1 MAPDIK
7 NILILGG
14 GTAGWACAAVLAQ
27 RSAEHGVSLTVVDA
41 ADIPT
46 IGVGEATIP
55 TIYDLLNHV
64 GMTDSEVVKAAQAT
78 FKYGI
83 QFEGWSRPGEIY
95 MHGFGTTGTPR
106 GEDDFF
112 TAWLGGGAYFSSRTL
127 DAFTPAVAAARKG
140 RFARVAERPAGAAQ
154 HLYYPL
160 CELSYAL
167 HFDAA
172 LLARELRANALRNG
186 VVHRSSKI
194 VAVETGERGIA
205 ALRTGDGEL
214 FEADFFIDCSGLTG
228 VLSRAALG
236 GTFEDWRAYLPC
248 DRAIAVQTA
257 RSTAPNPYTRSIAHR
272 AGWRWEIQLQSRTG
286 NGCVYS
292 SDHMSDDEA
301 TDLLMSEVAGE
312 PINQPR
318 RIDFRTGR
326 LAEPWEANCVAL
338 GLAAGFLEPLEST
351 SIHLISKYALLLEQ
365 MLFDNAGKTD
375 DRGRFNAMWRAE
387 TEEIRDFLS
396 AHYVVNQRDEPFWTE
411 RRDAKRPPSLDRK
424 LQAFAQT
431 GWFDLPDHALFGH
444 DSWFQVLI
452 GQGFALDYPQF
463 AIPRAEAPGL
473 LQFLQNVARAV
484 DVETSAIPRSHQQ
497 VIHSL
502 VEGG

>member
-1 MAPDIK
+1 MAPKVSDI
-7 NILILGG
+7 LVLGG

-27 RSAEHGVSLTVVDA
+27 RSAENGVTVTVVDA

-55 TIYDLLNHV
+55 TIYDLLKHV
-64 GMTDSEVVKAAQAT
+64 GMADSEVVKAAQAT

-83 QFEGWSRPGEIY
+83 QFEGWSRPGEAY
-95 MHGFGTTGTPR
+95 MHGFGTTGTSR

-112 TAWLGGGAYFSSRTL
+112 AAWLGGAAYFPGRTL
-127 DAFTPAVAAARKG
+127 DAFTPAVSAARKG
-140 RFARVAERPAGAAQ
+140 RFARVAERPTEASP
-154 HLYYPL
+154 HHYYPL

-194 VAVETGERGIA
+194 VGVETGERGIT
-205 ALRTGDGEL
+205 ALRTDDGEL
-214 FEADFFIDCSGLTG
+214 IEADFFVDCSGLTG
-228 VLSRAALG
+228 MLSRTALG

-257 RSTAPNPYTRSIAHR
+257 RNSAPHPYTRSIAHR

-292 SDHMSDDEA
+292 SNHMSDDEA
-301 TDLLMSEVAGE
+301 TELLMSEVAGE
-312 PINQPR
+312 PINPPR

-326 LAEPWEANCVAL
+326 LAEPWRANCVAL

-365 MLFDNAGKTD
+365 ILFDRPGDPKERD
-375 DRGRFNAMWRAE
+375 RFNAMWRAE
-387 TEEIRDFLS
+387 TDEIRDFLT
-396 AHYVVNQRDEPFWTE
+396 AHYVINQRDEPFWAG
-411 RRDAKRPPSLDRK
+411 RRDAERPASLDDK

-431 GWFDLPDHALFGH
+431 GWIDLPEQSLFGH

-452 GQGFALDYPQF
+452 GQGFALDYPRF
-463 AIPRAEAPGL
+463 AVPHTEAPRL
-473 LQFLQNVARAV
+473 LQFLENVAQAF
-484 DVETSAIPRSHQQ
+484 DTETSAIPQSHQDA
-497 VIHSL
+497 IHTL
-502 VEGG
+502 LGLD